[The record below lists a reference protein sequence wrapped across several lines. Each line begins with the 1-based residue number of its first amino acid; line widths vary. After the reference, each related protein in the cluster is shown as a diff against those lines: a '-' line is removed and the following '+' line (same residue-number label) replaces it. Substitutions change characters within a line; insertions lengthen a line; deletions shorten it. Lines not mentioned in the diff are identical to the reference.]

1 MQPFVL
7 MLVFATRKLLP
18 AIGKICIENTCLSHK
33 GDYDRVFHTSG
44 RRMAIIG
51 RKAARLLIEKAHGV
65 S

>member
-1 MQPFVL
+1 MS
-7 MLVFATRKLLP
+7 
-18 AIGKICIENTCLSHK
+18 ENTCLSHK